1 MRLEYECSRKNV
13 EFHKVKYNIRKSA
26 TSAVQENWRSKR
38 ENIGEME
45 NSWVGYADDIELF
58 FNEIPQLQKALSIL
72 DDVFTRFSLSINA
85 KKTKTMIINSSISK
99 DQYPVSIVSLN
110 GEQVENIRQFRYL
123 GCDIDESR
131 PMTGDCEV
139 LHRISVAQS
148 TFAQYK
154 CMFRNSKIKLKIR
167 IKLLTALV
175 RTKMTYGCQV
185 WSLTGS
191 QSSKIDAA
199 FRQLLRKCVRNGLA
213 RNSQSQNTE
222 NRFKYRINNVKLLK
236 ICKIENISAY
246 VATQQKKYL
255 AHIVRKPDTSSL
267 KRLTFNND
275 RNCKRG
281 RPQNN
286 ECSR

>member
-123 GCDIDESR
+123 GCDH
-131 PMTGDCEV
+131 TC
-139 LHRISVAQS
+139 
-148 TFAQYK
+148 
-154 CMFRNSKIKLKIR
+154 N
-167 IKLLTALV
+167 LV
-175 RTKMTYGCQV
+175 
-185 WSLTGS
+185 
-191 QSSKIDAA
+191 
-199 FRQLLRKCVRNGLA
+199 GL
-213 RNSQSQNTE
+213 N
-222 NRFKYRINNVKLLK
+222 
-236 ICKIENISAY
+236 
-246 VATQQKKYL
+246 
-255 AHIVRKPDTSSL
+255 
-267 KRLTFNND
+267 
-275 RNCKRG
+275 
-281 RPQNN
+281 
-286 ECSR
+286 